1 MTVLVADALPMV
13 RDALRALLE
22 ARGLT
27 IAGEAA
33 DGAAALAFAAT
44 RPVELAVIDAALP
57 GVPGLEVVRRLRTTQ
72 PRCGCVV
79 TSVARSG
86 AAVREALEAGARGLL
101 DRSSGAVELFAALD
115 AARAERRY
123 VATSL
128 RSQIADAVGSRRA
141 LQPARGM
148 LTERQREVLQLI
160 AAGCSTAEIAE
171 RLRIS
176 TKTVE
181 THRAKL
187 MARVGIHK
195 ASSLV
200 RFAIRQGI
208 IEA

>member
-1 MTVLVADALPMV
+1 MTVLVADAQPMV

-22 ARGLT
+22 ARGLV

-33 DGAAALAFAAT
+33 DGATALELAT
-44 RPVELAVIDAALP
+44 ASPIELAVIDVALP
-57 GVPGLEVVRRLRTTQ
+57 GVPGLEVVRRLRTLQ

-79 TSVARSG
+79 TSVARTG
-86 AAVREALEAGARGLL
+86 AAVREALEAGAHGLV

-123 VATSL
+123 VATAL
-128 RSQIADAVGSRRA
+128 RAQIADAIGGRRA
-141 LQPARGM
+141 AQPLPGA
-148 LTERQREVLQLI
+148 LTERQREVLRLI
-160 AAGCSTAEIAE
+160 AGGCSTAEIAA